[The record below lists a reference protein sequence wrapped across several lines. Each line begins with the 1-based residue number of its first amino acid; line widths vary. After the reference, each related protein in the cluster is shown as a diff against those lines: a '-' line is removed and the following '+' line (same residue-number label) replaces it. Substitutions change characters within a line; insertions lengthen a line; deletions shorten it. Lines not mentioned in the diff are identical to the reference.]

1 MTDKVTLVTPEQ
13 GTVSAVLFYFQIPKE
28 NILLKEYLKAQN
40 KINESVIENVF
51 SSDELHRFL
60 YPIPAGRKQKE
71 KIASKPVKKGKYTN
85 LNSGKIISLKCHM
98 NTGDS

>member
-1 MTDKVTLVTPEQ
+1 M
-13 GTVSAVLFYFQIPKE
+13 
-28 NILLKEYLKAQN
+28 KEYLKAQN

-51 SSDELHRFL
+51 SSDELHRFS
-60 YPIPAGRKQKE
+60 ISDSRRAENRKKKLRQNL
-71 KIASKPVKKGKYTN
+71 SKKGKYTN

>member
-1 MTDKVTLVTPEQ
+1 M
-13 GTVSAVLFYFQIPKE
+13 
-28 NILLKEYLKAQN
+28 KEYLKAQN

-51 SSDELHRFL
+51 SSDELHRFS
-60 YPIPAGRKQKE
+60 ISDSRWAENRKK
-71 KIASKPVKKGKYTN
+71 KNCVKNLSKKGKYTN